1 MLTSNRPG
9 GLALEVDGITKSFG
23 NFTAVRDVKFHV
35 ARGEVCGFIGP
46 NGAGKTTTM
55 RIASTLELPDSGD
68 VLIDGH
74 SVLEE
79 PRRARL
85 RLGFM
90 PDSFGAYSATTV
102 LEYLDFFARAYGLR
116 GKQRTKT
123 IAEVMDFTSLV
134 PLADKLTTS
143 LSKGMKQRMCLAKT
157 LLHDPAVLI
166 LDEPAAGLDPR
177 ARVELRELVRALA
190 EMGKAVLISS
200 HILTELAEVCDS
212 VAVIEAGRLMAH
224 GRVDEVM
231 KGIRPTTELWLRC
244 LAPLE
249 SVERFLA
256 ERHDVQQV
264 RRDGRGVAIEFQ
276 GDEAALSVLVADLV
290 RNELR
295 PVEFAPRQTNL
306 EDVFLQLTKGRV
318 Q

>member
-90 PDSFGAYSATTV
+90 PDSFGAYTATTV
-102 LEYLDFFARAYGLR
+102 LEYLDFFAPTACEASSARR
-116 GKQRTKT
+116 RSRKSWTSRRSRPWRT
-123 IAEVMDFTSLV
+123 S
-134 PLADKLTTS
+134 
-143 LSKGMKQRMCLAKT
+143 
-157 LLHDPAVLI
+157 
-166 LDEPAAGLDPR
+166 
-177 ARVELRELVRALA
+177 
-190 EMGKAVLISS
+190 
-200 HILTELAEVCDS
+200 
-212 VAVIEAGRLMAH
+212 
-224 GRVDEVM
+224 
-231 KGIRPTTELWLRC
+231 
-244 LAPLE
+244 
-249 SVERFLA
+249 
-256 ERHDVQQV
+256 
-264 RRDGRGVAIEFQ
+264 
-276 GDEAALSVLVADLV
+276 
-290 RNELR
+290 
-295 PVEFAPRQTNL
+295 
-306 EDVFLQLTKGRV
+306 
-318 Q
+318 